1 MLKFI
6 LKRMIKDSNNGL
18 ESTVFITVDC
28 RSEELELL
36 LTKGGVSESGYD
48 VTDMV
53 GVEIIPPAKTSE
65 LAATVRPEAGP
76 ANTGSPKLPPFGEVL
91 YMAIKADRGE
101 ITFEREADIVRKAY
115 DFIERQLR
123 AGA

>member
-65 LAATVRPEAGP
+65 LAATVPPEDGRSQQLKAEIAALVNLFPVVIPVAGCHT
-76 ANTGSPKLPPFGEVL
+76 ALVGLVSKL
-91 YMAIKADRGE
+91 
-101 ITFEREADIVRKAY
+101 
-115 DFIERQLR
+115 RQLS
-123 AGA
+123 AV